1 MSSKRR
7 KIPSKDDEKTYKSAN
22 NCVWITKDRETRT
35 LQKTESELGCFFLFC
50 FTRHVVHGEYY
61 LARIE
66 ESWMGK

>member
-35 LQKTESELGCFFLFC
+35 LQKTESELG
-50 FTRHVVHGEYY
+50 
-61 LARIE
+61 
-66 ESWMGK
+66 